1 MDGLSVNMTLYQTIP
16 LENCHWQRGALG
28 EAQLRKIHRDVTFT
42 RNDSCVY
49 YHGNSSSI
57 LFSCCKAPTWVED
70 LTVAKFSLHI
80 PRTNQQQ
87 PIINSLTFYLWLN
100 AFCRINLCLTSLL
113 ILDPFCFSASSHV
126 SFSLLLSLHFP
137 LSLFFSLSLSLS
149 LTPFTQMLP
158 AAQLDRSDGMCQLG
172 ITPIPTF
179 YTASREAGWVGGQ
192 GENSCFWKRSGMHLQ
207 DKTKNVL
214 RPDLKAE
221 QWPSLYSFFC
231 ILCHVLSVNWA
242 CVVLSISD
250 KYCD

>member
-1 MDGLSVNMTLYQTIP
+1 MDGLSANVTLYQTIP

-70 LTVAKFSLHI
+70 LTVAKFPLSLHI

-207 DKTKNVL
+207 DKTKTYL
-214 RPDLKAE
+214 DLIWKLNNG
-221 QWPSLYSFFC
+221 PVCIHFSVFC
-231 ILCHVLSVNWA
+231 VMSCQ
-242 CVVLSISD
+242 
-250 KYCD
+250 

>member
-1 MDGLSVNMTLYQTIP
+1 MKRSSGKYTEMWLSCIMIHVFTTMAT
-16 LENCHWQRGALG
+16 
-28 EAQLRKIHRDVTFT
+28 AQAFCFH
-42 RNDSCVY
+42 
-49 YHGNSSSI
+49 
-57 LFSCCKAPTWVED
+57 
-70 LTVAKFSLHI
+70 VAKLLHGLKTSLWQSSLSLHI

-126 SFSLLLSLHFP
+126 SFSLLLLSLRFP

-149 LTPFTQMLP
+149 LTPFTQMIP

-192 GENSCFWKRSGMHLQ
+192 GENSCFWKEVGCSY
-207 DKTKNVL
+207 KTKKTYLNPIWKLNNGPVCIHF
-214 RPDLKAE
+214 
-221 QWPSLYSFFC
+221 LYFVPCLVSKLGRRSFIDNWQ
-231 ILCHVLSVNWA
+231 ILWLSY
-242 CVVLSISD
+242 SIMPF
-250 KYCD
+250 